1 MVARTAPLLEVV
13 DLTLALPPGADRPH
27 AVSGVSFT
35 VMPGQV
41 TCLVGESG
49 SGKSVCAQAA
59 IGLLP
64 RAIAPEGGRIL
75 FEGRDLLRLS
85 AADWRTIRG
94 RRIAMVFQEPMTAL
108 NPVMPVGAQ
117 VAEMFEAHGLLSP
130 AARRDRVRTLLDEVG
145 LPDPAAAARAFPHQL
160 SGGQRQRAMIAM
172 ALALDPALLIADEPT
187 TALDVTTQAQILR
200 LLREVQARRG
210 TGVLFITHDLGVV
223 RDIADQV
230 VVMRG
235 GAVVETGPVREVLD
249 RPRHGYTRALIAAM
263 PGAVPPERTA
273 PDARPLLE
281 VTGLS
286 KTFRGGAGWFRPART
301 VHAVRDVSFT
311 IARGETLGVVGESG
325 SGKSTLAR
333 LVTRLLDADA
343 GTIRLDGTDL
353 GEARGRSLRRLRRRI
368 PMVFQDPFA
377 SLNPRRRVG
386 DSIMDGAV
394 ADGMAWRQA
403 RAEAPRLLEQVGLQ
417 GRAAGRY
424 PHEFS
429 GGQRQRIG
437 IARALAMRPAI
448 IVADEPVSA
457 LDVSVQAQVLALL
470 EELKRSLQL
479 SMLFI
484 THDLNVAAQICDR
497 IAVMR
502 QGEIVEIGRVE
513 QVLRSPS
520 HPYTRLLID
529 AVPGRAASRPP

>member
-1 MVARTAPLLEVV
+1 MEPTAPLLDVQ
-13 DLTLALPPGADRPH
+13 DLTLALSPGADRAH

-35 VMPGQV
+35 VLPGQV

-64 RAIAPEGGRIL
+64 RAITPAGGRIF
-75 FEGRDLLRLS
+75 FEGTDLLQTS
-85 AADWRTIRG
+85 PADWRAIRG
-94 RRIAMVFQEPMTAL
+94 TRIAMVFQEPMTAL
-108 NPVMPVGAQ
+108 NPVMPIGAQ
-117 VAEMFEAHGLLSP
+117 VAEMFEAHALLSP
-130 AARRDRVRTLLDEVG
+130 AARQDRVRTLLDEVG

-172 ALALDPALLIADEPT
+172 AMALDPALLIADEPT

-200 LLREVQARRG
+200 LIRQVQQRRG

-230 VVMRG
+230 VVMQN
-235 GAVVETGPVREVLD
+235 GAVAEAGPVREVLD
-249 RPRHGYTRALIAAM
+249 RPQHAYTRALIAAM
-263 PGAVPPERTA
+263 PGAVPPDRA
-273 PDARPLLE
+273 PSDGPALLE
-281 VTGLS
+281 VAGLTKIYRS
-286 KTFRGGAGWFRPART
+286 RAGWFRPART
-301 VHAVRDVSFT
+301 VHAVRNVSFT

-353 GEARGRSLRRLRRRI
+353 GDARGLALRRLRRRI

-386 DSIMDGAV
+386 DSITDGAV
-394 ADGMAWRQA
+394 ADGMAWRSA
-403 RAEAPRLLEQVGLQ
+403 RKEAMRLLEQVGLQ

-437 IARALAMRPAI
+437 IARALAMRPTI

-470 EELKRSLQL
+470 EELKRTLQL

-502 QGEIVEIGRVE
+502 RGEIVEIGQVD

-529 AVPGRAASRPP
+529 AVPGRAASKPS

>member
-1 MVARTAPLLEVV
+1 MEPTAPLLDVQ
-13 DLTLALPPGADRPH
+13 DLTLALPPGADRAH

-35 VMPGQV
+35 VLPGQV

-64 RAIAPEGGRIL
+64 RAITPAGGRIL
-75 FEGRDLLRLS
+75 FEGTDLLRRS
-85 AADWRTIRG
+85 PADWRAIRG
-94 RRIAMVFQEPMTAL
+94 KRIAMVFQEPMTAL

-117 VAEMFEAHGLLSP
+117 VAEMFEAHGLLSS
-130 AARRDRVRTLLDEVG
+130 AARQDCVRTLLDDVG

-172 ALALDPALLIADEPT
+172 AMALDPALLIADEPT

-200 LLREVQARRG
+200 LLRAVQARRG

-235 GAVVETGPVREVLD
+235 GAVVEAGPVRDVLD
-249 RPRHGYTRALIAAM
+249 RPRHDYTRALIAAM
-263 PGAVPPERTA
+263 PGAVPPERAA
-273 PDARPLLE
+273 PDQQALLE
-281 VTGLS
+281 VAGLS
-286 KTFRGGAGWFRPART
+286 KTYHIRAGWFRPART

-333 LVTRLLDADA
+333 LVTRLLEADA

-353 GEARGRSLRRLRRRI
+353 GEARGRSLRSLRRRI

-394 ADGMAWRQA
+394 ADGMPWRQA
-403 RAEAPRLLEQVGLQ
+403 REEAARLLEQVGLQ

-470 EELKRSLQL
+470 EELKRRLRL

-502 QGEIVEIGRVE
+502 RGEIVEIGRAD

-529 AVPGRAASRPP
+529 AAPGRTASEPS

>member
-1 MVARTAPLLEVV
+1 VEPTVPLLDVQN
-13 DLTLALPPGADRPH
+13 LTLALPSGADRAR
-27 AVSGVSFT
+27 AVSEVSFT
-35 VMPGQV
+35 VMPGRV

-64 RAIAPEGGRIL
+64 RAIRPAGGRIL
-75 FEGRDLLRLS
+75 FEGMDLLRLS
-85 AADWRTIRG
+85 SPDWQKIRG
-94 RRIAMVFQEPMTAL
+94 QRIAMVFQEPMTAL
-108 NPVMPVGAQ
+108 NPVMPIGAQ
-117 VAEMFEAHGLLSP
+117 VAEMFEAHRLLSP
-130 AARRDRVRTLLDEVG
+130 SARRERVLALLDEVG

-200 LLREVQARRG
+200 LIREVQTRRG

-230 VVMRG
+230 VVMQG
-235 GAVVETGPVREVLD
+235 GRSVEAGKMQDVLD
-249 RPRHGYTRALIAAM
+249 RPRHAYTKALIAAM
-263 PGAVPPERTA
+263 PGSTPPERPA
-273 PDARPLLE
+273 PDQRVLLE
-281 VTGLS
+281 VAGLS
-286 KTFRGGAGWFRPART
+286 KTYSTRAGWFRPART
-301 VHAVRDVSFT
+301 VHAVRNVSFT

-333 LVTRLLDADA
+333 LVTRLLEADA

-353 GEARGRSLRRLRRRI
+353 REAGGQSLRTLRRQI

-394 ADGMAWRQA
+394 ADGMQWRQA
-403 RAEAPRLLEQVGLQ
+403 RAEARRLLEQVGLQ
-417 GRAAGRY
+417 GNAGGRY

-437 IARALAMRPAI
+437 IARALAMRPDI

-457 LDVSVQAQVLALL
+457 LDVSVQAQVLSLL
-470 EELKRSLQL
+470 DELKRTLQL

-502 QGEIVEIGRVE
+502 RGEIVEIGQVR
-513 QVLRSPS
+513 QVLGSPS
-520 HPYTRLLID
+520 HPYTKILID
-529 AVPGRAASRPP
+529 AAPGRVASGVP

>member
-1 MVARTAPLLEVV
+1 VEPTAPLLDVQN
-13 DLTLALPPGADRPH
+13 LTLALPSGADRAR
-27 AVSGVSFT
+27 AVSEVSFT
-35 VMPGQV
+35 VMPGRV

-64 RAIAPEGGRIL
+64 RAIRPAGGRIL
-75 FEGRDLLRLS
+75 FEGMDLLRLS
-85 AADWRTIRG
+85 SPDWRKIRG

-108 NPVMPVGAQ
+108 NPVMPIGAQ
-117 VAEMFEAHGLLSP
+117 VAEMFEAHRLLSSS
-130 AARRDRVRTLLDEVG
+130 ARRQRVLALLDEVG

-172 ALALDPALLIADEPT
+172 ALALDPALLVADEPT

-200 LLREVQARRG
+200 LIREVQTRRG

-230 VVMRG
+230 VVMQG
-235 GAVVETGPVREVLD
+235 GRSVEAGRMRDVLD
-249 RPRHGYTRALIAAM
+249 RPRHAYTKALIAAM
-263 PGAVPPERTA
+263 PGSTPPERGA
-273 PDARPLLE
+273 PDQRVLLE
-281 VTGLS
+281 VAGLS
-286 KTFRGGAGWFRPART
+286 KTYSTRAGWFRPART
-301 VHAVRDVSFT
+301 VHAVRNVSFT

-333 LVTRLLDADA
+333 LVTRLLEADA

-353 GEARGRSLRRLRRRI
+353 REAGGQSLRRLRRQI
-368 PMVFQDPFA
+368 PVVFQDPFA

-394 ADGMAWRQA
+394 ADGMQWRQA
-403 RAEAPRLLEQVGLQ
+403 RAEARRLLEQVGLQ
-417 GRAAGRY
+417 GSAGGRY

-437 IARALAMRPAI
+437 IARALAMRPDI

-470 EELKRSLQL
+470 DKLKRTLQL

-502 QGEIVEIGRVE
+502 RGEIVEIGQVR
-513 QVLRSPS
+513 QVLGSPS
-520 HPYTRLLID
+520 HPYTKILID
-529 AVPGRAASRPP
+529 AAPGRAALGVP